1 MLITESVRIAG
12 TSVPVTSGSNA
23 PGSFLRK
30 EKIPLKMTDLVYV
43 ERPESV
49 TRSVIHNH
57 WSAVV
62 IDDLACR
69 LWMKLFV
76 FLLDIG
82 KQICYRS
89 YISSLNDEARDFS

>member
-1 MLITESVRIAG
+1 MHPALFCA
-12 TSVPVTSGSNA
+12 
-23 PGSFLRK
+23 K
-30 EKIPLKMTDLVYV
+30 KKIPLKMTDLVYV

-49 TRSVIHNH
+49 TRSVIHDH
-57 WSAVV
+57 WSTVV
-62 IDDLACR
+62 INDLAYR

-89 YISSLNDEARDFS
+89 YIRSLNDEAREFS

>member
-1 MLITESVRIAG
+1 MHPAL
-12 TSVPVTSGSNA
+12 
-23 PGSFLRK
+23 FLRK

-49 TRSVIHNH
+49 TRSAIHDH

-89 YISSLNDEARDFS
+89 YISSLNDEAREFS

>member
-1 MLITESVRIAG
+1 MHPAL
-12 TSVPVTSGSNA
+12 
-23 PGSFLRK
+23 FLRK
-30 EKIPLKMTDLVYV
+30 EKTPLKMTDLVYV

-49 TRSVIHNH
+49 TRSVIHDH

-76 FLLDIG
+76 FLIDTG
-82 KQICYRS
+82 KQICYCS
-89 YISSLNDEARDFS
+89 YISSLNDEAREFS

>member
-1 MLITESVRIAG
+1 MERSRF
-12 TSVPVTSGSNA
+12 
-23 PGSFLRK
+23 SFFVQRK
-30 EKIPLKMTDLVYV
+30 NPLKMTDLVYV

-49 TRSVIHNH
+49 TRSVIHDH

-76 FLLDIG
+76 FLIDIG
-82 KQICYRS
+82 KQICYCS
-89 YISSLNDEARDFS
+89 YISSLNDEAREFS